1 MSNRGDNNTS
11 MTSTMRNRN
20 SKLWLM
26 EAMIEDKDNQLPNH
40 EHQNSNHSIH
50 EQVSGRAS

>member
-40 EHQNSNHSIH
+40 EHQNSNHSVH